1 MLVLCFPILFEKYFF
16 ERAFPPQSC
25 QRVRVW
31 VSPTGSS
38 IESHT
43 LVGISVNRNYLEACD
58 RCNLVSA
65 DTASLAS
72 PAMSVSR
79 ESVSKNVPAALAKL
93 MRLAP

>member
-1 MLVLCFPILFEKYFF
+1 MGACVGFAQGDPLALQSNPKVSVSCSVVVL
-16 ERAFPPQSC
+16 S
-25 QRVRVW
+25 
-31 VSPTGSS
+31 
-38 IESHT
+38 T

-79 ESVSKNVPAALAKL
+79 EIASKNVPAALAKL